1 MILVFGSINF
11 DTIYALDALPT
22 PGVTQIGTGASEPGG
37 KGANQAVAA
46 ARDGGAVAMV
56 GAVGQDIYSEPALA
70 GLLAAGVDLTR
81 IARVPGATGTAA
93 VCVDAA
99 GANQIAVA
107 TGANAQLRAAH
118 VPDKDLQPGTTLVL
132 QGEVDPAESAA
143 LIRRARTQ
151 GARIVLNLAP
161 AGPFEAD
168 ALAMVDW
175 LVVNE
180 AEAAALSRQLGI
192 SADAPSLR
200 SALNVGVVC
209 TKGRLG
215 VELAAAGAVLSLASL
230 QVDVVDSTAAGDCLT
245 GVFAAAL
252 DRGMA
257 AENALRRANV
267 AAAACCNRRGSQ
279 SSLPDKAEIDAK
291 VKAYNPFATV

>member
-1 MILVFGSINF
+1 
-11 DTIYALDALPT
+11 
-22 PGVTQIGTGASEPGG
+22 
-37 KGANQAVAA
+37 
-46 ARDGGAVAMV
+46 
-56 GAVGQDIYSEPALA
+56 
-70 GLLAAGVDLTR
+70 
-81 IARVPGATGTAA
+81 
-93 VCVDAA
+93 VDAA